1 MANEL
6 NRFLTAQEQDYDQA
20 LSEIR
25 GGRKR
30 THWIWYIFPQI
41 QGLGFSTNA
50 VYYSITD
57 LQEAAAYLKHP
68 VLGPRLVGISRALL
82 SLPVTNPTQ
91 VMGSP
96 DDIKLRSSMTL
107 FALVPGADP
116 VFGEVLEKFFGGR
129 KDERTVAIVNRPA
142 GVNHP

>member
-1 MANEL
+1 MVNQL

-25 GGRKR
+25 SGRKR

-57 LQEAAAYLKHP
+57 LQEAAAFLKHP
-68 VLGPRLVGISRALL
+68 VLGRRLVEISRALL
-82 SLPVTNPTQ
+82 ALSSSNPTQ

-107 FALVPGADP
+107 FSLVPGTDP
-116 VFGEVLEKFFGGR
+116 VFGEVLEKFFGGV
-129 KDERTVAIVNRPA
+129 KDDRTVAIVSTKR
-142 GVNHP
+142 

>member
-1 MANEL
+1 MVNEL
-6 NRFLTAQEQDYDQA
+6 NRFLTAQEQDYDHA

-25 GGRKR
+25 SGRKR

-57 LQEAAAYLKHP
+57 LQEAAAFLKHP
-68 VLGPRLVGISRALL
+68 VLGPRLVEISRALL
-82 SLPVTNPTQ
+82 PLSSSNPTQ

-107 FALVPGADP
+107 FSLVPGTDP
-116 VFGEVLEKFFGGR
+116 VFGEVLEKYFGGQR
-129 KDERTVAIVNRPA
+129 DDRTVAIVSTKR
-142 GVNHP
+142 

>member
-1 MANEL
+1 MVNEL
-6 NRFLTAQEQDYDQA
+6 NRFLSAQEQDYDHA

-25 GGRKR
+25 SGRKR

-57 LQEAAAYLKHP
+57 LQEAAAFLKHP
-68 VLGPRLVGISRALL
+68 VLGPRLVEISRALL
-82 SLPVTNPTQ
+82 PLSSSNPTQ

-107 FALVPGADP
+107 FSMVPGTDP
-116 VFGEVLEKFFGGR
+116 VFGEVLEKFFGGQR
-129 KDERTVAIVNRPA
+129 DDRTVAIVSTKR
-142 GVNHP
+142 